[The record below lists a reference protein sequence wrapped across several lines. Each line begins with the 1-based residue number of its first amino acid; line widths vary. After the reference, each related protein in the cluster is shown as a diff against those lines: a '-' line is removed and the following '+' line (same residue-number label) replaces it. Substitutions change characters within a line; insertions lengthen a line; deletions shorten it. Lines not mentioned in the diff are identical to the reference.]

1 MDFIKL
7 IIKFIIKS
15 IKFIIKSIN
24 FIINFI
30 ERQRRMN
37 LINTIN
43 KNDLEILKKLM
54 GQEAEDFVAK
64 WEGLLTKLKSSSK
77 ITIANTGLFSSGKS
91 SLFNALLGR
100 VDNNERFKVGAAPTT
115 RKGNREA
122 LTYDI
127 DILDTPGIDADDRDD
142 KTAFSSL
149 MESDIIIVTHNVK
162 MGMLNKAEFDWLK
175 RIINE
180 IGKEDIISQRV
191 IFACTWIDERKDEQD
206 RKKVTDEIKRQINNA
221 VSECRLNTA
230 KVNIAFWELSS
241 KRFYTAVKNKKT
253 ALEKASGIPEFK
265 EFLLSRAGYYSRSVK
280 SSRSIELKILCNET
294 RKKLYLRKTA
304 ISHDISMRE
313 YAVRSRYSGNFT
325 RWAGILSRFKNTKS
339 TVEDKLKSLASE
351 YNETYS
357 WSEFKKSLDNTEAVS
372 LSEYEKFLYKIFN
385 M

>member
-7 IIKFIIKS
+7 I

-54 GQEAEDFVAK
+54 GQEAEDFAAK

-115 RKGNREA
+115 RKGDREA

-351 YNETYS
+351 
-357 WSEFKKSLDNTEAVS
+357 D
-372 LSEYEKFLYKIFN
+372 IFGN
-385 M
+385 